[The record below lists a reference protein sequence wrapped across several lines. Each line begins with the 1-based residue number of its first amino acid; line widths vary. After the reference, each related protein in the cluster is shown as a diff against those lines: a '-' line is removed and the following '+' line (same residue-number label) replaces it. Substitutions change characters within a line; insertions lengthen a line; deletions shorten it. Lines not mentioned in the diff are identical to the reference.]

1 MAPLQR
7 DIVFKTSKTQWH
19 RIHATYSFVLTTLDC
34 PFNANQ
40 LDRLFGS
47 ADSRGSV
54 FNKHLSQQ
62 TRPSFETL
70 MGIDNEVAGT
80 LRYYYSPLWLAL
92 FFLEAGEDDW
102 SLLFNKLDLDVASTI
117 FEDKRNDV
125 GSFVLRKITY
135 SIVSELRLRAD
146 AQALACLLTL
156 FKFKLAKSGNI
167 VVPINVLQHAIV
179 EHLVNLNATGY
190 FRHNHHKM
198 TLFLV
203 DLLNRCHPFIVD
215 DKFKEFIDYCVN
227 LVRYKRK
234 LLDTLFQIGLRETY
248 KGEGLR
254 FLALVDMSN
263 RELLV
268 KEVNL
273 LQQNTKHPDSVIIVK
288 APKSDYPLAANRE
301 RGLLWMISKIN
312 STRGKSDK
320 IKRFIKNDK
329 LVLILREQ
337 AQLDVTT
344 WSRLID

>member
-1 MAPLQR
+1 MIPLQR
-7 DIVFKTSKTQWH
+7 DFVVKTSKTQWH

-47 ADSRGSV
+47 SNSRGSV
-54 FNKHLSQQ
+54 FNKHLNQQ

-70 MGIDNEVAGT
+70 MEIDNEVAGT

-92 FFLEAGEDDW
+92 FLLEAEEDDW
-102 SLLFNKLDLDVASTI
+102 TLLHNKLNLDVASII

-125 GSFVLRKITY
+125 GSFVLRKVTH
-135 SIVSELRLRAD
+135 SIVTELRLRAD

-156 FKFKLAKSGNI
+156 LKFKLMKSGNI
-167 VVPINVLQHAIV
+167 LVSINDLQHAIV

-190 FRHNHHKM
+190 FTHTHHEL

-203 DLLNRCHPFIVD
+203 DLLNRCHPFIAD
-215 DKFKEFIDYCVN
+215 DKFKEFIEYGVD
-227 LVRYKRK
+227 LIRYKRQ
-234 LLDTLFQIGLRETY
+234 LLGKLFQIGLRETY

-263 RELLV
+263 WELLI

-273 LQQNTKHPDSVIIVK
+273 LQQSAKSRDSVILVR
-288 APKSDYPLAANRE
+288 APKSDFPLAANRE
-301 RGLLWMISKIN
+301 QGLLWVISKIN
-312 STRGKSDK
+312 SARGKSDK
-320 IKRFIKNDK
+320 IKRFVKNDE
-329 LVLILREQ
+329 LVLILRER
-337 AQLDVTT
+337 AHFDITT